1 MLKVGISLILIG
13 FLTISFAQKSDSAQ
27 WLMIGEL
34 EIGENEKWAIDGLE
48 NCIITSK
55 NVIQKYDSAG
65 VLQFFQ
71 SSKSFGRLTSIQ
83 SINPMKWI
91 TFSEEQQLICLLDN
105 TLTLSEQCID
115 LSGFGIGNATH
126 IAVSSQPDKL
136 WVLDQL
142 NSRLLLLSLGRT
154 NQFQEIS
161 NLKGILNISMIAS
174 ILEWNNELF
183 LYDAAGIIYQFDVYG
198 SLISANKFEN
208 IKGFAVKDNTL
219 LLIQNNQLLLH
230 NLAIPEKKLIDLP
243 IKNVYEVKISG
254 NFFYFRTE
262 NKIYKYTLLFN
273 Q

>member
-1 MLKVGISLILIG
+1 MIKFGLSLILIG
-13 FLTISFAQKSDSAQ
+13 VAAISFAQKSDSTS
-27 WLMIGEL
+27 WLKVGEL
-34 EIGENEKWAIDGLE
+34 KIDQDEKWAIDGLE

-65 VLQFFQ
+65 VLKFSQ
-71 SSKSFGRLTSIQ
+71 SSKSFGRLNSIQ

-126 IAVSSQPDKL
+126 IAVSSQSDKL

-174 ILEWNNELF
+174 IQEWDNQLF
-183 LYDAAGIIYQFDVYG
+183 LFDAAGVIYQFDVYG
-198 SLISANKFEN
+198 SLLSANKFEN
-208 IKGFAVKDNTL
+208 IKDFAVKDNTL
-219 LLIQNNQLLLH
+219 VLVQNNQLLLRD
-230 NLAIPEKKLIDLP
+230 LAVPEKKLIDLP
-243 IKNVYEVKISG
+243 IKNVLEVKISG

>member
-1 MLKVGISLILIG
+1 MKIAISIVLMG
-13 FLTISFAQKSDSAQ
+13 FFTISFAQKSDSTR
-27 WLMIGEL
+27 WLKVSEL
-34 EIGENEKWAIDGLE
+34 EMGQDEKWALDGLE

-105 TLTLSEQCID
+105 TMTLSEQCID

-126 IAVSSQPDKL
+126 IAVSSQSDKL

-174 ILEWNNELF
+174 FQEWNNQLF
-183 LYDAAGIIYQFDVYG
+183 LCDAAGTIYQFDVYG
-198 SLISANKFEN
+198 SLLSATKFEN
-208 IKGFAVKDNTL
+208 IQDFAVKENNL
-219 LLIQNNQLLLH
+219 VLVQNNQLLLY
-230 NLAIPEKKLIDLP
+230 NLAVPEKKLIDLP
-243 IKNVYEVKISG
+243 IKNVFEVKISG